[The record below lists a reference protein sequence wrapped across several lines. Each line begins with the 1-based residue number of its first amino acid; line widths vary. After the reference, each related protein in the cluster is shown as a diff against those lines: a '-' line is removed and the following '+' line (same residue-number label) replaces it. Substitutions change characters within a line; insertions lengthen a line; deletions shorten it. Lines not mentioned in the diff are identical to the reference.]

1 MWRGKVGFPLI
12 YAGEHYRRTSSRQI
26 AMVGLRV
33 WTCLNSYCVKSCS
46 LPIRLG
52 YTPRRLDLRRRHM
65 HPPVARRLLS
75 RLVGVAYGLIW
86 LGAGSL
92 FAGE

>member
-12 YAGEHYRRTSSRQI
+12 YAGAHYRRTSSRQI

-33 WTCLNSYCVKSCS
+33 WTCLNSCCVKSC
-46 LPIRLG
+46 LPPIKSS

-65 HPPVARRLLS
+65 HPLVARRLLS